1 MFNNYDQLL
10 YIYII
15 LLDYHVV
22 FPISDGVWAKLGMVI
37 WQLRSGDSGLGDTS
51 GCGLV
56 VKENVGTCS

>member
-37 WQLRSGDSGLGDTS
+37 WQRSSDQAIQAWVIRVG
-51 GCGLV
+51 V
-56 VKENVGTCS
+56 VWW